1 MWDKIIH
8 LEKPNTLSQF
18 LSEKEQ
24 QEVVS
29 LKITGLIGRQDFDD
43 VLDDMCDSCGYYDDD
58 DNYIPDYEMA
68 AAIRH
73 LDLGEATY
81 VDGDELPYFGH
92 HCQLESIV
100 LPKGIKSTLEPGETA
115 LAESENLK
123 TLVLPEGLKKVGG
136 FNSCEKLTGLVLP
149 EGLEE
154 IDSFA
159 FCGCEGITSMKLPK
173 SLKTFDGSCF
183 GGCNIGSY
191 EIDVDNPYY
200 STIDGVIYSK
210 DLATLV
216 AFPSAYPNR
225 HFTVPATTR
234 IIGDSA
240 FMFSQ
245 IESIKLPD
253 SLTTIEG
260 WAFQGCTIRSI
271 EMPDTITEMGELAFR
286 WCGELENVRL
296 SRGLTEIPQQAFEG
310 CPRLN
315 HLVIPSNIEKIHFL
329 ALLWAGNLNA
339 VMESAV
345 PPKIIGI
352 TKVDPVCFKHLSFC
366 VPNGALSAYR
376 NASGWNHFKI
386 REQKEYS
393 K

>member
-43 VLDDMCDSCGYYDDD
+43 VLDYMCDSCGYYDDD
-58 DNYIPDYEMA
+58 DNYFPDYDMA

-73 LDLGEATY
+73 LDLGEAKY
-81 VDGDELPYFGH
+81 VDGDCLPYFGYH
-92 HCQLESIV
+92 SQLESIV

-154 IDSFA
+154 IESFA
-159 FCGCEGITSMKLPK
+159 FCGCEAITSIKLPK

-183 GGCNIGSY
+183 GGCNIEAY
-191 EIDVDNPYY
+191 EIDSDNPYY
-200 STIDGVIYSK
+200 TAVDGVIYSK

-216 AFPSAYPNR
+216 AFPSAYPNK
-225 HFTVPATTR
+225 HFKMPATTR
-234 IIGDSA
+234 VIGDSA
-240 FMFSQ
+240 FMDSQ
-245 IESIKLPD
+245 IDSIELPD
-253 SLTTIEG
+253 SLTIIEG
-260 WAFQGCTIRSI
+260 GAFQGSRIRAMV
-271 EMPDTITEMGELAFR
+271 MPDSITEIGELTFR
-286 WCGELENVRL
+286 WCGELEHVRL
-296 SRGLTEIPQQAFEG
+296 SRSLKVLPQQAFSG
-310 CPRLN
+310 CPKLARLE
-315 HLVIPSNIEKIHFL
+315 IPSNIKTIYYL
-329 ALLWAGNLNA
+329 SLLWAGNLNA
-339 VMESAV
+339 IMESAV
-345 PPKIIGI
+345 PPEIKGI
-352 TKVDPVCFKHLSFC
+352 TTINPSYFKTLTVY

-376 NASGWNHFKI
+376 NAPGWKNIRI
-386 REQKEYS
+386 REYKDL